1 MTFLLDTCTISDFI
15 KGEEGVVSKMLSLP
29 PFEIAVS
36 AVSRMEVEYGL
47 MLNEERTKKLRPK
60 IEAFFEAVTLLPFTA
75 EDASTAAAIRAELKN
90 SGIPIGPY
98 DILLAGTAL
107 RRELIFVTS
116 NVKEFQRVK
125 GLKIENWR

>member
-1 MTFLLDTCTISDFI
+1 MMYLLDTCTISDFV
-15 KGEEGVVSKMLSLP
+15 KGDKGVVSRMLSLP

-60 IEAFFEAVTLLPFTA
+60 IEAFFEVVNLLPLTP
-75 EDASTAAAIRAELKN
+75 EDAMTAATIRVDLRR

-107 RRELIFVTS
+107 RRELVFVTS
-116 NVKEFQRVK
+116 NTEEFQRVK
-125 GLKIENWR
+125 GLKLENWR